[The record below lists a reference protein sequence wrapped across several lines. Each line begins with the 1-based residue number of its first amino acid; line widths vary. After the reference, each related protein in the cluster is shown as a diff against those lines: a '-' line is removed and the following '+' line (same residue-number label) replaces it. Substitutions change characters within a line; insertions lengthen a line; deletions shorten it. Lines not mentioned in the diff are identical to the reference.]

1 MNTEKKQSSKV
12 YSDIKMFLL
21 NNKALLILVVL
32 FIVASIGSDVFLT
45 GDNLMNVVRQVAV
58 SIVLGMGEAV
68 LSGGRSP
75 GGGPGSRRPL
85 RSRIWNDHRIYFS
98 SL

>member
-45 GDNLMNVVRQVAV
+45 GDNQ
-58 SIVLGMGEAV
+58 I
-68 LSGGRSP
+68 GRA
-75 GGGPGSRRPL
+75 
-85 RSRIWNDHRIYFS
+85 HV
-98 SL
+98 